1 MPESLS
7 LTDAVGSPLD
17 LSTDDAAASVKPS
30 PLSRDAAP
38 ATVRDLASKP
48 VLMLGLLLLVTLA
61 FANSINGELV
71 HDDTAQI
78 ANNQMFGHWDGATL
92 GRVLTRDYWAALQ
105 PEVAGDELAS
115 LYYRPAFSLFL
126 MAGYEIVGRRPAGW
140 HLIVLLLH
148 MLCALLA
155 FVTLEKTLQAASAL
169 ADRPRRLLAA
179 CAAAVFAIHP
189 AQSESVAW
197 IAGAVGL
204 MSTAL
209 MLATF
214 YCYLHYREQRRA
226 AILATMMLLFAL
238 AMLTKESAIVLIL
251 IVAAHELFIFNGD
264 ARGPV
269 RLRRAALV
277 ALPFALIGA
286 IYMVLRHLALGVWMG
301 RIANLNFP
309 DDAALTFADTLR
321 TLPALFIA
329 YVKLIVFPLG
339 LSEFYDFGYVRA
351 LGWATFWMPLAALLF
366 ACLILLRAAAR
377 NMTTRLGLIW
387 FALPLL
393 PHLNTRAFVSDEI
406 IHDRYLYLS
415 LLGVGILVGGLL
427 VQGAGKLKWFSPRFA
442 AVVAVGLL
450 ATLTLLTVMTNRR
463 FANSETLWTH
473 TAAHA
478 PRARVPLIA
487 LGVSAEGRG
496 DYATALNTYERV
508 LAIHPD
514 ILDALNNSAFV
525 YARQGRW
532 DEATRRFER
541 VIELQPGKAGGHFN
555 LSFAYAV
562 QRRYA
567 EAVKEQQRAIE
578 LDPHNARIGEW
589 RARLAELQRRL
600 ADDVGRK

>member
-7 LTDAVGSPLD
+7 LADAVGSPLD
-17 LSTDDAAASVKPS
+17 LSTDDAAASVKALPVS
-30 PLSRDAAP
+30 PDGAQAVARDY
-38 ATVRDLASKP
+38 TSKR
-48 VLMLGLLLLVTLA
+48 VLMLALLLLVGLA
-61 FANSINGELV
+61 FANSISGELV
-71 HDDTAQI
+71 HDDKAQI

-92 GRVLTRDYWAALQ
+92 GRILTRDYWAALQ
-105 PEVAGDELAS
+105 PEVAGDDLAS
-115 LYYRPAFSLFL
+115 LYYRPVFSLFL

-140 HLIVLLLH
+140 HLIVMLLH
-148 MLCALLA
+148 ALCALLA
-155 FVTLEKTLQAASAL
+155 FVTLETTLQVASAL

-179 CAAAVFAIHP
+179 YTAAVFAIHP
-189 AQSESVAW
+189 LQSESVAW

-204 MSTAL
+204 LSTAF
-209 MLATF
+209 MLTAF
-214 YCYLHYREQRRA
+214 YCYLNYKAQPRA
-226 AILATMMLLFAL
+226 SILAAMMLLFAL

-251 IVAAHELFIFNGD
+251 IVAAHELFIFNRD
-264 ARGPV
+264 AANLV

-277 ALPFALIGA
+277 VLPLALIGA
-286 IYMVLRHLALGVWMG
+286 MYMVLRHLALGVWMG
-301 RIANLNFP
+301 YVANLNFP

-321 TLPALFIA
+321 TLPALLIA
-329 YVKLIVFPLG
+329 YAKLMVFPVN

-351 LGWATFWMPLAALLF
+351 LGWTTFWMPLAALLF
-366 ACLILLRAAAR
+366 AGLILMRVAAR
-377 NMTTRLGLIW
+377 DMTTRLALIW
-387 FALPLL
+387 LTLPLL

-415 LLGVGILVGGLL
+415 LLGVGVLVGGLL

-442 AVVAVGLL
+442 VAVAVSLL
-450 ATLTLLTVMTNRR
+450 ATLTLLTLLTNRR
-463 FANSETLWTH
+463 FQNSETLWAH

-514 ILDALNNSAFV
+514 ILDALNDSAFV

-541 VIELQPGKAGGHFN
+541 VVELQPGKAGGHFN

-562 QRRYA
+562 QRRCA
-567 EAVKEQQRAIE
+567 EAIQEQQGALE
-578 LDPHNARIGEW
+578 LDPHNARVGEW
-589 RARLAELQRRL
+589 RARLEELQRRL
-600 ADDVGRK
+600 VDAAGR